1 MEVMKWETEQKL
13 KWILISFASPFVT
26 YGTKPPKDVKFE
38 KKKKKKKR
46 KERIFIKARNFA
58 SIGFFQQSSPFA
70 KRQGLWKII

>member
-1 MEVMKWETEQKL
+1 MEVMKWETEEKM

-26 YGTKPPKDVKFE
+26 YSTKPPTDVKF
-38 KKKKKKKR
+38 KKKKKKR

-70 KRQGLWKII
+70 KKQGLWKII